1 MNLEEL
7 IARMRG
13 GQPPA
18 TAPGLEDLGTGGPPQ
33 PVGAPPPVRYDAP
46 VSAPGAVGR
55 TIDIMEARR
64 RYNDY
69 VIQMQENGERPLPF
83 EEWNRQMLGDPA
95 ATVNPYRTR

>member
-7 IARMRG
+7 ITRMRG

-18 TAPGLEDLGTGGPPQ
+18 TAPGLEDLGTE
-33 PVGAPPPVRYDAP
+33 PPVPPAGTPPRMRYDAP

-55 TIDIMEARR
+55 TVNIREARR

-69 VIQMQENGERPLPF
+69 VIQMQENGERPLSF